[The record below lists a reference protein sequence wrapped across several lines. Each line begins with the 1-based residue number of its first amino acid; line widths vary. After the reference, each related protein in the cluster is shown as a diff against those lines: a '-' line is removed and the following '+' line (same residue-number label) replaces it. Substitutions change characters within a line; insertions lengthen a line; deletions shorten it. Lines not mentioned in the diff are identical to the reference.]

1 MKENY
6 AKVIGFCKKWLKVE
20 FIVVTNFFLKVLN
33 ETSHLFYLFKSD
45 SVLIYQLRDA
55 VKDTIENLIDMK
67 NDDVGDMLFKQ
78 RQQTSHLVSFKKNTQ
93 YESGRPYRC

>member
-33 ETSHLFYLFKSD
+33 ETSHLFDLFKSD
-45 SVLIYQLRDA
+45 SALIYQL
-55 VKDTIENLIDMK
+55 
-67 NDDVGDMLFKQ
+67 
-78 RQQTSHLVSFKKNTQ
+78 
-93 YESGRPYRC
+93 